1 MGVDLVKSAFD
12 LALELEVDGKE
23 YYLQQA
29 EAIDDLQLKQL
40 FTMLA
45 EDEEKHY
52 QIIKSMRDRGEYQDL
67 DVDSEAVAAAR
78 KIFASRVKSGEIFRV
93 ETNYLEAYQHAV
105 NLEKERFQL
114 YSTLAEEATSDGERQ
129 LFLKL
134 AKEEDGH
141 RIILEN
147 LMEVIG
153 RPETWVESAEFY
165 HLEEY

>member
-78 KIFASRVKSGEIFRV
+78 KIFASRVKSGEIFSRRDQLLRGLS
-93 ETNYLEAYQHAV
+93 TRRQSRKGKFSALLHFSGGSHQRRGKAV
-105 NLEKERFQL
+105 
-114 YSTLAEEATSDGERQ
+114 
-129 LFLKL
+129 
-134 AKEEDGH
+134 
-141 RIILEN
+141 ILE
-147 LMEVIG
+147 IG
-153 RPETWVESAEFY
+153 QGRGWT
-165 HLEEY
+165 